1 MIVRATV
8 VSFLVYFVSKLSLE
22 SRLTAIWLHCTMIL
36 LLLGSLITEVITI
49 TMQLISI
56 SVHLKPG
63 YTSAPTAAANSAAN
77 EAVTLTFAFAVRSAA
92 KLAESSAAASAVMVA
107 PASIWAEY
115 QFMDDNEIEFKNC
128 DIVLRNSSAS

>member
-1 MIVRATV
+1 MLEVDRNKSQSSYTFGFYLCNHQRDH
-8 VSFLVYFVSKLSLE
+8 FLAVAS
-22 SRLTAIWLHCTMIL
+22 AC
-36 LLLGSLITEVITI
+36 
-49 TMQLISI
+49 
-56 SVHLKPG
+56 PD
-63 YTSAPTAAANSAAN
+63 TSAPTAAANSAAN